1 MSTSMYYNY
10 SGKMIGDVGDNFVG
24 KKAEQ
29 MGEILTFEN
38 ARNTAGHSVSF
49 IAFVNTFSQNF
60 TSNWNTQEALGR
72 MDDIA
77 TFKNTTRAISVAW
90 EIPSEDSQTA
100 LENLNRCNAL
110 IAMLYPEYT
119 DKGTNDRGS
128 YIMSKP
134 PLVRLQYSNLIQT
147 PKGGGLLGYI
157 TSLNWTPVLE
167 MGSFHHGGD
176 IYPKVIS
183 ISVEF
188 TVLHEATDTKKS
200 AGPTGFF
207 GSDTNNGL
215 RHTNRYKDGSAGRQG
230 GGWPFGG
237 ISSPNGRQP
246 YVSPAEKR
254 AQEAAD
260 RTASENNGSG
270 DENDDPIDGDFDME
284 GLD

>member
-1 MSTSMYYNY
+1 
-10 SGKMIGDVGDNFVG
+10 MIGDVGDNFVG
-24 KKAEQ
+24 KKAED
-29 MGEILTFEN
+29 MGEVLTFQN
-38 ARNTAGHSVSF
+38 ARNTTGHTVSF

-60 TSNWNTQEALGR
+60 NSNWNTQEALGR

-77 TFKNTTRAISVAW
+77 TFKNTTRSISVAW
-90 EIPSEDSQTA
+90 EIPSEDGQTA

-119 DKGTNDRGS
+119 DKGTSDAGS

-134 PLVRLQYSNLIQT
+134 PLVRLRYSNLIQT

-157 TSLNWTPVLE
+157 TSLSWTPVLE
-167 MGSFHHGGD
+167 MGSFHQGGD

-183 ISVEF
+183 ISIEF

-207 GSDTNNGL
+207 GSDTSNGL
-215 RHTNRYKDGSAGRQG
+215 RVTNQYKDGSAGRAG

-237 ISSPNGRQP
+237 ISQPNGRTP

-260 RTASENNGSG
+260 RTASENEGSG
-270 DENDDPIDGDFDME
+270 TELDDPIDGDFDME
-284 GLD
+284 GTD